1 MSKRSLR
8 EAVVVVTGASSGIG
22 RATALAFARRG
33 ARVVVAARRREP
45 LDSLI
50 AECERVSGM
59 SAVAVPTDVS
69 DETQVSA
76 LAQRAVQR
84 FGRIDVW
91 INNAGVYAAGRFEDT
106 PPQVFRQV
114 IEVNFFGYV
123 YGARAALPHLKRQHG
138 VLINNASVDSM
149 ASFPYF
155 SAYVASKW
163 AVRGFS
169 ASLRQE
175 LVSDGVDVCTILPAS
190 IDTPLFQHAANY
202 MGRAMKALNP
212 TYDPEQ
218 VAAAML
224 HCAENGGPREVI
236 VGLAGRLLALQYTL
250 APGLSERI
258 FRKQVEL
265 DHFSPSAPAVA
276 SDGNV
281 LAPMA
286 DGVGT
291 TGGWKDSRGHR
302 LPRGVIAGAAVAA
315 LPMAGL
321 LVRRWR
327 TLQRHTSAP
336 GVLAPMVG
344 RIRSFG

>member
-1 MSKRSLR
+1 MPAACPATRGIRPGYSVGKRYPPIGDYALIGDCHWAALIARDSLVDWFCSGRFGIAEVRPRAATPRHAACNPAAMSKRSLR

-22 RATALAFARRG
+22 RATALAFCKRG
-33 ARVVVAARRREP
+33 ARVVVAARRQEP
-45 LDSLI
+45 LDSLV
-50 AECERVSGM
+50 AECERISGM
-59 SAVAVPTDVS
+59 SALAVPTDVS
-69 DETQVSA
+69 DETQVKA

-106 PPQVFRQV
+106 PSQVFRQV
-114 IEVNFFGYV
+114 VEVNFSGYV
-123 YGARAALPHLKRQHG
+123 YGAREALPYLKRQHG

-149 ASFPYF
+149 ATFPYF

-202 MGRAMKALNP
+202 MGRALKALNP

-218 VAAAML
+218 VAAAMVR
-224 HCAENGGPREVI
+224 CAENGGPREVI

-250 APGLSERI
+250 APGLSE
-258 FRKQVEL
+258 
-265 DHFSPSAPAVA
+265 
-276 SDGNV
+276 
-281 LAPMA
+281 
-286 DGVGT
+286 
-291 TGGWKDSRGHR
+291 SR
-302 LPRGVIAGAAVAA
+302 
-315 LPMAGL
+315 
-321 LVRRWR
+321 RRPC
-327 TLQRHTSAP
+327 L
-336 GVLAPMVG
+336 
-344 RIRSFG
+344 